1 METAISRRMYQKT
14 IIMKRHTAMV
24 TRHRNSRRFRNW
36 NPIRKPER
44 ITATK
49 WKQQKNR
56 TVLQLKNGSVTMKVA
71 RKKQKSATVF
81 ISTGSV
87 MVWTKARSVRLPE
100 AAETKAPHRTA
111 DRPNVLRKKRPMKV
125 PAVSRILRTP
135 MTSSFP

>member
-1 METAISRRMYQKT
+1 METAISRRMYQRT

-24 TRHRNSRRFRNW
+24 TRRRNSRRFRNW

-56 TVLQLKNGSVTMKVA
+56 TVPQLKNGSITMKVA
-71 RKKQKSATVF
+71 RKKPKSVTVF

-87 MVWTKARSVRLPE
+87 TAWTKARSARLPE
-100 AAETKAPHRTA
+100 AAETKVPRRTA